1 MHRQTT
7 QQRLVHIVLEAPLT
21 DLQNNHHMAFPVR
34 IDNYFDPTVTSRFQN
49 PVHVFYRLLLLP
61 LQYCLFRHDM
71 NLLLPYALCNG
82 TRDTEKIQENSQ
94 KQDDT
99 QFRERIVR
107 ASDQDL
113 GSYELIKDEKEL
125 IWYPAEVNTSIRP
138 GWFYHEEEDDQ
149 VKSLETLIS
158 IYEHSVGGNAT
169 FLLNIP
175 PTKEGLFHENDVK
188 RLHEIGEYKK
198 KCYGKNLLEKASL
211 FCEEQKKGFEIE
223 NVRNDDYDSY
233 FTTLDGQR
241 NCRIHIKFD
250 KEYDIHRVVLKENIK
265 KSQRIEAFR
274 ILTVHDGSEKCI
286 FEGTVVGYKKIAL
299 LDEIKTKEL
308 IKELVIEIIDSRVAP
323 TLSYIGIFE

>member
-1 MHRQTT
+1 MCADQ
-7 QQRLVHIVLEAPLT
+7 
-21 DLQNNHHMAFPVR
+21 
-34 IDNYFDPTVTSRFQN
+34 
-49 PVHVFYRLLLLP
+49 
-61 LQYCLFRHDM
+61 
-71 NLLLPYALCNG
+71 
-82 TRDTEKIQENSQ
+82 IQENSQ

-107 ASDQDL
+107 ASDKDL

-149 VKSLETLIS
+149 VKSLETLI
-158 IYEHSVGGNAT
+158 
-169 FLLNIP
+169 
-175 PTKEGLFHENDVK
+175 
-188 RLHEIGEYKK
+188 
-198 KCYGKNLLEKASL
+198 LEKASL

-233 FTTLDGQR
+233 FTTSDGQR

-274 ILTVHDGSEKCI
+274 ILTVHDGSEKCV

-299 LDEIKTKEL
+299 LDQIQTKEL
-308 IKELVIEIIDSRVAP
+308 VKELVIEIIDSRVAP

>member
-1 MHRQTT
+1 MCGPDVRWCGN
-7 QQRLVHIVLEAPLT
+7 EAGSTRESEWSVVPL
-21 DLQNNHHMAFPVR
+21 R
-34 IDNYFDPTVTSRFQN
+34 
-49 PVHVFYRLLLLP
+49 
-61 LQYCLFRHDM
+61 
-71 NLLLPYALCNG
+71 

-175 PTKEGLFHENDVK
+175 P
-188 RLHEIGEYKK
+188 KK
-198 KCYGKNLLEKASL
+198 KVCFMKMM
-211 FCEEQKKGFEIE
+211 
-223 NVRNDDYDSY
+223 
-233 FTTLDGQR
+233 
-241 NCRIHIKFD
+241 
-250 KEYDIHRVVLKENIK
+250 
-265 KSQRIEAFR
+265 
-274 ILTVHDGSEKCI
+274 
-286 FEGTVVGYKKIAL
+286 
-299 LDEIKTKEL
+299 
-308 IKELVIEIIDSRVAP
+308 
-323 TLSYIGIFE
+323 

>member
-1 MHRQTT
+1 MCADQ
-7 QQRLVHIVLEAPLT
+7 
-21 DLQNNHHMAFPVR
+21 
-34 IDNYFDPTVTSRFQN
+34 
-49 PVHVFYRLLLLP
+49 
-61 LQYCLFRHDM
+61 
-71 NLLLPYALCNG
+71 
-82 TRDTEKIQENSQ
+82 IQENSQ

-113 GSYELIKDEKEL
+113 GSYELIKDENEL

-188 RLHEIGEYKK
+188 RLHEIGEYQK

-223 NVRNDDYDSY
+223 NLRNDDYDSY
-233 FTTLDGQR
+233 FTASDGQR
-241 NCRIHIKFD
+241 NCRIHIKF
-250 KEYDIHRVVLKENIK
+250 E
-265 KSQRIEAFR
+265 S
-274 ILTVHDGSEKCI
+274 
-286 FEGTVVGYKKIAL
+286 
-299 LDEIKTKEL
+299 
-308 IKELVIEIIDSRVAP
+308 
-323 TLSYIGIFE
+323 